1 MAIFDCLYEAVSI
14 LAEGDDTYTLEE
26 IRAVLEDAQSPV
38 TTKYTENLFKSVINK
53 GHIDFGDIPK
63 SKGNIKNYSGYQNMV
78 DTLYNIR
85 KLGEDN
91 RTSSVIDVV
100 NTIDESIKNI
110 EVLSPIF
117 EKGYRN
123 KNEYVMME
131 YNTFVYCCI
140 EATTAVLCEF
150 VDFIKKPSS
159 QTMEITLK
167 NTRYRANLFYVEQL
181 KKFNKVNSN
190 MSYRKFLEQM
200 IDKGSENFIGT
211 AEVVGMTAIISVA
224 LAIVPVT
231 RELIYH
237 FYNTRR
243 KLSDALLVQ
252 AYFLEINKAVVEANT
267 NFTAE
272 QKEKILKKQ
281 EHLRTVLVKLADK
294 IKVSNVKADR
304 DAKKD
309 ISNDNKK
316 MSVDSQK
323 KEVEDSPLVLL

>member
-1 MAIFDCLYEAVSI
+1 MGKFDCLYEAVSI
-14 LAEGDDTYTLEE
+14 LAEGDDKYTLEE
-26 IRAVLEDAQSPV
+26 IRTVLEDTQSPV
-38 TTKYTENLFKSVINK
+38 TTKYTENLFRSVINK

-63 SKGNIKNYSGYQNMV
+63 SKGNIKDYSGYQNMI
-78 DTLYNIR
+78 DTLYNMR
-85 KLGEDN
+85 RLAEDGRN
-91 RTSSVIDVV
+91 NPMTELLDTVS
-100 NTIDESIKNI
+100 EAIKNI

-117 EKGYRN
+117 ERGYRN
-123 KNEYVMME
+123 RNEYVMME
-131 YNTFVYCCI
+131 YNTFVYCCV
-140 EATTAVLCEF
+140 EATTAILCEF
-150 VDFIKKPSS
+150 VDFIKKPSN

-167 NTRYRANLFYVEQL
+167 NTKYRANLFYVEQL
-181 KKFNKVNSN
+181 RKFNKVNSN

-200 IDKGSENFIGT
+200 IDKGTENFIGT
-211 AEVVGMTAIISVA
+211 AEVVGITAIITVA

-252 AYFLEINKAVVEANT
+252 AYFLEINKTVVEANT
-267 NFTAE
+267 QFTAE
-272 QKEKILKKQ
+272 KKEKILKKQ
-281 EHLRTVLVKLADK
+281 EHLRTVLVRLADK

-304 DAKKD
+304 DTKKD

-316 MSVDSQK
+316 MTVDSQK